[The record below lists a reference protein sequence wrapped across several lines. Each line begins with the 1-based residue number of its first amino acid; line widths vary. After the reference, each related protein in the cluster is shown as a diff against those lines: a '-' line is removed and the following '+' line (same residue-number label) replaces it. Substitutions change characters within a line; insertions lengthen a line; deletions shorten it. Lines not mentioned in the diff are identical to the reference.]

1 MKTICRHVQ
10 RGFTLVELMIALVA
24 GLIVSG
30 AVLAF
35 FFSSM
40 KSNGEYVQST
50 RLTQELRN
58 NLDLMTRDLRRAGS
72 DDDSLKYVGNANIS
86 QFTPICLT
94 ASGAPTT
101 CVGAAATGDCM
112 IYAYDRTYPN
122 GSATAAG
129 TAGTLDLSNA
139 EVRGIRRRT
148 ATVNGVAGVGVIEY
162 AQSAAGS
169 AKPTCGDATAT
180 YTSFPPAC
188 NGTWCPLSD
197 PARVDVS
204 ELTFTNNSITI
215 GANPSA
221 LTSREFNIKMA
232 GRLVGNSQFTRDVQ
246 TSIKIRSDCMR
257 PTITDCQASP

>member
-1 MKTICRHVQ
+1 MNFPRRRSE

-72 DDDSLKYVGNANIS
+72 DDDSLKFVGNTNVS
-86 QFTPICLT
+86 EFTPVCLT

-101 CVGAAATGDCM
+101 CLGAAGVGDCI

-122 GSATAAG
+122 GGTTAAG
-129 TAGTLDLSNA
+129 TPGTLDLANG
-139 EVRGIRRRT
+139 EVRGLRRRT
-148 ATVNGVAGVGVIEY
+148 ATVNGVTVGVIEY
-162 AQSAAGS
+162 AQSATGLS
-169 AKPTCGDATAT
+169 KPACDDATAT
-180 YTSFPPAC
+180 YTSYPPAC

-197 PARVDVS
+197 PARVDIS
-204 ELTFTNNSITI
+204 ELSITNNSVTI
-215 GANPSA
+215 GVNPSA
-221 LTSREFNIKMA
+221 LLSREFNIKMV
-232 GRLVGNSQFTRDVQ
+232 GRLVGNTEFTRDVQ
-246 TSIKIRSDCMR
+246 TSLKIRSDCMR
-257 PTITDCQASP
+257 AAITNCQASP